1 MQNKQ
6 IEVVGVGACNLDIVA
21 FVPNLPKVEEKIN
34 ARKYESPHAA
44 GVCLDALTQLAR
56 LGIKCGMIGK
66 IGGDA
71 LGEVFKKE
79 MAKDNIDCSQLITVE
94 EERSSFCWVIVD
106 EQGNRC
112 HVVFSM
118 EQKGFLTEEEIEE
131 REDYIKQA
139 KVYHAEILQMPL
151 VPMTKG
157 AEICKKCD
165 ILVSFDL
172 DIAPKY
178 IYQYGYATQEELM
191 AMIKLTDFLKVC
203 KDGVFE
209 LISEENNME
218 KAAAKLLNIGPRIA
232 VITMGGEGCVV
243 AYENSLHKVE
253 TFRMPAFKVP
263 VKDTTGAGDS
273 FQGAFIYGILKG
285 WEVKKITFFANAC
298 AALACNK
305 IGARNMPTFEE
316 IQKFLQKQGWKSIK

>member
-1 MQNKQ
+1 
-6 IEVVGVGACNLDIVA
+6 
-21 FVPNLPKVEEKIN
+21 
-34 ARKYESPHAA
+34 
-44 GVCLDALTQLAR
+44 
-56 LGIKCGMIGK
+56 
-66 IGGDA
+66 
-71 LGEVFKKE
+71 
-79 MAKDNIDCSQLITVE
+79 
-94 EERSSFCWVIVD
+94 
-106 EQGNRC
+106 
-112 HVVFSM
+112 M